1 MHQYVI
7 IFLENKSKESKKE
20 LFEDAIAKH
29 MSLMEKCKENKG
41 CDRHLL
47 GLQIAAM
54 ESGISEL
61 PEIFTHTSYKLR
73 YKVLA

>member
-1 MHQYVI
+1 M
-7 IFLENKSKESKKE
+7 FSENISKESKKA

-29 MSLMEKCKENKG
+29 VSLMEKCKENKG

-47 GLQIAAM
+47 GLQIMAM

-61 PEIFTHTSYKLR
+61 PEIFTHSSYKLR
-73 YKVLA
+73 